1 MVARLHGNKT
11 SKIVCCVHFLG
22 VKERYEEVFEQSAT
36 IKLRQGK
43 LGGCWQD
50 TAGHGVSVLPVVA
63 LLIFVFKI
71 FPYSF
76 MCRIEGKSSKPEQT
90 FAETE
95 VHAKET
101 SSVISSL
108 YIQLLTEDLTSEGK

>member
-43 LGGCWQD
+43 LGGC
-50 TAGHGVSVLPVVA
+50 
-63 LLIFVFKI
+63 
-71 FPYSF
+71 
-76 MCRIEGKSSKPEQT
+76 
-90 FAETE
+90 
-95 VHAKET
+95 
-101 SSVISSL
+101 
-108 YIQLLTEDLTSEGK
+108 